1 MKPAFPAWSEQRGE
15 NANLVACVLY
25 GVIAIMT
32 AELAVEP
39 DKVSYDEAALGALLI
54 GLAMMFTRFFV
65 DLVKKET
72 ELHAHLGL
80 RRTGALLRASLPV
93 LGFPALVA
101 AMLFVAPRL
110 GLRWDALID
119 LVLYL
124 SVAAV
129 FVLGFG
135 SSYLLDGKAST
146 ALLRGAVWTLLSL
159 VLFAAKKL
167 A

>member
-1 MKPAFPAWSEQRGE
+1 MKPPSPAWSQRRAAR
-15 NANLVACVLY
+15 ANLVASVLY

-39 DKVSYDEAALGALLI
+39 DKISHHEAAVGALLI
-54 GLAMMFTRFFV
+54 GLAMMLTRFFV

-72 ELHAHLGL
+72 ELHAHIGW
-80 RRTGALLRASLPV
+80 RGAGTLLRACLPV
-93 LGFPALVA
+93 LAFPMLVA
-101 AMLFVAPRL
+101 AMLLFAPRL
-110 GLRWDALID
+110 GLNWGALID

-124 SVAAV
+124 SIAAV
-129 FVLGFG
+129 FLLGFG
-135 SSYLLDGKAST
+135 SSYVLDGKT
-146 ALLRGAVWTLLSL
+146 GPALGRGFFWTLLSL

>member
-1 MKPAFPAWSEQRGE
+1 MKQASPPWSERRGAR
-15 NANLVACVLY
+15 ANLVASVLY

-32 AELAVEP
+32 AELAVAP
-39 DKVSYDEAALGALLI
+39 DEVSYDEGALGAVLI
-54 GLAMMFTRFFV
+54 GLAMMLTRFFV

-80 RRTGALLRASLPV
+80 GKAGALLRASIPV
-93 LGFPALVA
+93 LAFPVLLA
-101 AMLFVAPRL
+101 AILFFAPRL
-110 GLRWDALID
+110 GLRWSELID

-124 SVAAV
+124 SIAAV
-129 FVLGFG
+129 FLLGFG
-135 SSYLLDGKAST
+135 SSYVLDGEAGP
-146 ALLRGAVWTLLSL
+146 ALLRGTVWTVLSL

>member
-1 MKPAFPAWSEQRGE
+1 MKPASPAWSQRRAAR
-15 NANLVACVLY
+15 ANLVACVLY

-54 GLAMMFTRFFV
+54 GLAMMLTRFFV

-72 ELHAHLGL
+72 ELHAHIGW
-80 RRTGALLRASLPV
+80 RGAGALLRASLPV
-93 LGFPALVA
+93 LAFPVLVA
-101 AMLFVAPRL
+101 AMLVFAPRL
-110 GLRWDALID
+110 GLTWGALID

-124 SVAAV
+124 SIAAV
-129 FVLGFG
+129 FLLGFG
-135 SSYLLDGKAST
+135 SSFLLDGKPGP
-146 ALLRGAVWTLLSL
+146 ALLRGIFWTLLSL

>member
-1 MKPAFPAWSEQRGE
+1 MRPASPAWSQRRAAR
-15 NANLVACVLY
+15 ANLVASVLY

-39 DKVSYDEAALGALLI
+39 GEVSYDEAALGALLI
-54 GLAMMFTRFFV
+54 GLAMMLTRFFV

-72 ELHAHLGL
+72 ELHAHIGLGGA
-80 RRTGALLRASLPV
+80 GALLCISLPV
-93 LGFPALVA
+93 LGFPTLVA
-101 AMLFVAPRL
+101 AMLLFAPRL
-110 GLRWDALID
+110 GLDWGALID

-124 SVAAV
+124 SIATV
-129 FVLGFG
+129 FPLGFG
-135 SSYLLDGKAST
+135 SSYVLDGKPGP
-146 ALLRGAVWTLLSL
+146 ALLRGIFWTLLSL

>member
-1 MKPAFPAWSEQRGE
+1 MKPASPAWSERREE
-15 NANLVACVLY
+15 NANLVASVLY

-39 DKVSYDEAALGALLI
+39 EEVSYDEAALGAVLI
-54 GLAMMFTRFFV
+54 GLAMMLTRFFV

-72 ELHAHLGL
+72 ELHAHIGL
-80 RRTGALLRASLPV
+80 RKAGALLRVSLPV
-93 LGFPALVA
+93 LAFPLLVA
-101 AMLFVAPRL
+101 AILFVAPRL
-110 GLRWDALID
+110 GLRWHVLID

-124 SVAAV
+124 SIAAV
-129 FVLGFG
+129 FLLGFG
-135 SSYLLDGKAST
+135 SSYVLDSQARPALARGT
-146 ALLRGAVWTLLSL
+146 AWTLLSL

>member
-1 MKPAFPAWSEQRGE
+1 MKPASPAWSERRGE
-15 NANLVACVLY
+15 RANLVACVLY

-39 DKVSYDEAALGALLI
+39 DQVSFDEAALGALLI
-54 GLAMMFTRFFV
+54 GLAMMLTRFFV

-72 ELHAHLGL
+72 ELHAHLGF
-80 RRTGALLRASLPV
+80 RRAGALLRASLPV
-93 LGFPALVA
+93 LAFPALVA
-101 AMLFVAPRL
+101 ATLFLAPRF
-110 GLRWDALID
+110 GLNWGALID

-124 SVAAV
+124 SIAAV
-129 FVLGFG
+129 FLLGFG
-135 SSYLLDGKAST
+135 SSYVLDGKVFP
-146 ALLRGAVWTLLSL
+146 ALLRGIFWTLLSL

>member
-1 MKPAFPAWSEQRGE
+1 MKPASPAWSQRRAAR
-15 NANLVACVLY
+15 ANLVACVLY

-39 DKVSYDEAALGALLI
+39 DKVSHDEAALGALLI
-54 GLAMMFTRFFV
+54 GLAMMLTRFFV

-72 ELHAHLGL
+72 ELHAHIGW
-80 RRTGALLRASLPV
+80 RGAGAQLRACLPV
-93 LGFPALVA
+93 LAFPVLVA
-101 AMLFVAPRL
+101 AMLVFAPRL
-110 GLRWDALID
+110 GLTWGALID

-124 SVAAV
+124 SIAAV
-129 FVLGFG
+129 FLLGFG
-135 SSYLLDGKAST
+135 SSFLLDGKPGP
-146 ALLRGAVWTLLSL
+146 ALMRGIFWTLLSL